1 MKKKTGHEPDI
12 LLMVTII
19 IITIFGLVMLSSA
32 SSDLGKMQFNDS
44 YYYIKHQIVFGLF
57 IGIIGFLFG
66 YFIYYQNLKKIIFPG
81 LLISIFFLA
90 LVFTKFGSL
99 INNTNR
105 WLKFGF
111 ISFQPAEFMKLTYV
125 TYLSAWLSNVKIK
138 REINFQEGFVPF
150 FVISGII
157 AVLLL
162 LQPATSTVII
172 LLISGLIMYFISGTK
187 LKYIVFIILVG
198 ILLFGAVIFVTPYRL
213 SRIQGFLNQNQNV
226 QAQNFQLNQSLIA
239 IGSGGVWGVGYGQ
252 SATKASYLP
261 APIDDSIFAIIGE
274 ELGFVGASTVVILF
288 IFLILRLFYLAFK
301 MGDRFGKLYL
311 IGFGSIIGL
320 QAFVNMASISG
331 IIPLTGVPFPFI
343 SYGGTALAVFLTMS
357 GIALNITKYI

>member
-1 MKKKTGHEPDI
+1 MKKKTGHAPDI
-12 LLMVTII
+12 LLMITII
-19 IITIFGLVMLSSA
+19 ILTIFGLVMLSSA

-44 YYYIKHQIVFGLF
+44 YYYIKHQIAFGLS

-66 YFIYYQNLKKIIFPG
+66 YFIYYQRLKKIIFPA
-81 LLISIFFLA
+81 LLVSIFFLA

-111 ISFQPAEFMKLTYV
+111 LSFQPAELMKLTYI

-138 REINFQEGFVPF
+138 RESNFQEGFIPF
-150 FVISGII
+150 LIISGII

-162 LQPATSTVII
+162 LQPATSIVAII
-172 LLISGLIMYFISGTK
+172 LLSGLIMYFISGTK
-187 LKYIVFIILVG
+187 LKYLLFIFLIVIIVFGAFIL
-198 ILLFGAVIFVTPYRL
+198 VTPYRL
-213 SRIQGFLNQNQNV
+213 SRITSFLHQNNNV
-226 QAQNFQLNQSLIA
+226 QAQNFQLNQALIA
-239 IGSGGVWGVGYGQ
+239 IGSGGVWGVGYGG

-274 ELGFVGASTVVILF
+274 ELGFIGASIVIILF
-288 IFLILRLFYLAFK
+288 AFLVFRLFYLAFK
-301 MGDRFGKLYL
+301 TGDRFGKLYL
-311 IGFGSIIGL
+311 IGFGSVIGI

-331 IIPLTGVPFPFI
+331 IIPLTGVPLPFI
-343 SYGGTALAVFLTMS
+343 SYGGTSLAVFLTMS

>member
-1 MKKKTGHEPDI
+1 MKKKRGHEPDI
-12 LLMVTII
+12 MLMVTII
-19 IITIFGLVMLSSA
+19 ILTIFGLVMLSSA

-44 YYYIKHQIVFGLF
+44 YYYIKHQIMFGLS
-57 IGIIGFLFG
+57 IGIIGFLCG

-111 ISFQPAEFMKLTYV
+111 LSFQPAELMKLTYI

-138 REINFQEGFVPF
+138 RESNVQEGFIPF
-150 FVISGII
+150 LIISGII
-157 AVLLL
+157 AGLLL

-172 LLISGLIMYFISGTK
+172 LLASGLIMYFISGTK
-187 LKYIVFIILVG
+187 FKYILYTVLAG
-198 ILLFGAVIFVTPYRL
+198 LLIFGAVILATPYRL
-213 SRIQGFLNQNQNV
+213 SRITGFLNQNKNV
-226 QAQNFQLNQSLIA
+226 QAQNFQLNQALIA

-274 ELGFVGASTVVILF
+274 ELGFIGASTVVILF
-288 IFLILRLFYLAFK
+288 AFLIFRLFYLAFK
-301 MGDRFGKLYL
+301 TGDRFGKLYL
-311 IGFGSIIGL
+311 IGFASIIGL

-331 IIPLTGVPFPFI
+331 ILPLTGVPLPFI

-357 GIALNITKYI
+357 GIALNVTKYI